1 MKKVRIQYMLRFESD
16 RSLGLLGII
25 MRLFFG
31 LKSRKKVR
39 FKGCRAQYML
49 GLESAA
55 WELL

>member
-1 MKKVRIQYMLRFESD
+1 MLRFEGD
-16 RSLGLLGII
+16 RRLGLLGII